1 MAGGCGSGYHQL
13 SLFEEVTC
21 PRCGYSFQPRA
32 RRRSLSPVAH
42 AILAK
47 APKRY
52 LKGDPL
58 PVRDIARLTGYS
70 MAQAQCGLLELA
82 RVRQGVTREALGH
95 FKHVYRWQPESPQ
108 VAVSAAPETV
118 LIAKTTQGRCVSK
131 TD

>member
-1 MAGGCGSGYHQL
+1 MAKTHESGYHQL
-13 SLFEEVTC
+13 ALFEEVTC

-32 RRRSLSPVAH
+32 RRRSLSPVAR

-47 APKRY
+47 VPRRY

-70 MAQAQCGLLELA
+70 PAQAQRGLLELA
-82 RVRQGVTREALGH
+82 RARRGVTREALGH

-108 VAVSAAPETV
+108 AAAPAT
-118 LIAKTTQGRCVSK
+118 AGSARAPGHGKAQVSK
-131 TD
+131 G